1 MINARLIRRFLTPCV
16 LVEKHSVPDGMG
28 GAVTRWEDGDGFEA
42 AVVKNET
49 LAARVA
55 EKQGVSELY
64 TVTFDAGMHLNFHDV
79 FRRLEDGAVFRVTSN
94 AADSQPPQGA
104 SFALRQ
110 VKAERWE
117 LPK

>member
-1 MINARLIRRFLTPCV
+1 MINAMLIRRFMTPCV
-16 LVEKHSVPDGMG
+16 LVEKRSVPDGMG
-28 GAVTRWEDGDGFEA
+28 GSLASWVDGARFDA
-42 AVVKNET
+42 AVVKNTT
-49 LAARVA
+49 LAASVA

-64 TVTFDAGMHLNFHDV
+64 TVTFDAGMELDFHDV
-79 FRRLEDGAVFRVTSN
+79 FRRMEDGALFRVTSN

-104 SFALRQ
+104 SFAFRQ